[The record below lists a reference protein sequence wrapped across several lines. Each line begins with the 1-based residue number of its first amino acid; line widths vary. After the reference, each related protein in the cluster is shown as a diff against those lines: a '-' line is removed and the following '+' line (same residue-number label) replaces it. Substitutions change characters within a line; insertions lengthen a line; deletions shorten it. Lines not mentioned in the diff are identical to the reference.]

1 MRLPAELAG
10 RFAASNC
17 CDGGGSSPS
26 SESPPLI
33 RGRLRKNLADFRR
46 IIGKPEW
53 KLVMGTFTVSQL
65 FERELRRLIDV
76 EIERLKEN
84 MSFGMVEDFDE
95 YRFISGKIAGLRL
108 AIEYMDEADSNIHGR
123 EAQ

>member
-1 MRLPAELAG
+1 
-10 RFAASNC
+10 
-17 CDGGGSSPS
+17 
-26 SESPPLI
+26 
-33 RGRLRKNLADFRR
+33 
-46 IIGKPEW
+46 
-53 KLVMGTFTVSQL
+53 MGTFTVSQL

-108 AIEYMDEADSNIHGR
+108 AIEYMDAVSYTHLTLPTNR
-123 EAQ
+123 EV